1 MPKVNYISKP
11 KAPPIDEA
19 WGMMLAR
26 KAQLGWS
33 LKDIADRTG
42 INYGRLRRFWNNPP
56 IEWCYDDLVRV
67 LNEMGLEA
75 RMVITEKGAA
85 R

>member
-1 MPKVNYISKP
+1 MATVKKSQ
-11 KAPPIDEA
+11 PPVDEA

-26 KAQLGWS
+26 KAQMGVS
-33 LKDIADRTG
+33 LKDIAYETG

-56 IEWCYDDLVRV
+56 IEWCYDDLERV
-67 LNEMGLEA
+67 LDHLGLEA
-75 RMVITEKGAA
+75 HLVITEKGGA

>member
-1 MPKVNYISKP
+1 MATVKKSQ
-11 KAPPIDEA
+11 PPVDEA

-26 KAQLGWS
+26 KAQMGVS
-33 LKDIADRTG
+33 LKDIAYETG

-56 IEWCYDDLVRV
+56 IEWNYDDLQRV
-67 LNEMGLEA
+67 LEHMGLEA
-75 RMVITEKGAA
+75 HLVITEKGGA